1 MYVVISFCVK
11 AWFMLL
17 WMSEKKNSVKV
28 KTHII
33 AEGNTHN
40 IFHFEN
46 INFKY
51 VIRTPYST
59 LKI

>member
-1 MYVVISFCVK
+1 
-11 AWFMLL
+11 MLL
-17 WMSEKKNSVKV
+17 WISEKKNSAKV
-28 KTHII
+28 KTHIL

-51 VIRTPYST
+51 VLNFKYKLQICFENINFKYVS
-59 LKI
+59 KI